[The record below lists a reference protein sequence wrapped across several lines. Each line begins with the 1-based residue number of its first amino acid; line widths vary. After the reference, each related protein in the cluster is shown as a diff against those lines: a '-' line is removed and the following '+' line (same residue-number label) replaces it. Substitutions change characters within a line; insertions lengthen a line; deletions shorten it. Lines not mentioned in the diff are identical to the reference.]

1 MRDWGIVCRIYAEPG
16 RRWWNLRRRIQGTP
30 RHEREG
36 ESLASSGWDFN
47 CIHIY
52 IYIHVK
58 SSTGRLREREGD
70 PLAYDLRN
78 NNTFHYFRLQRRNFC
93 VQW

>member
-1 MRDWGIVCRIYAEPG
+1 MNAKGNLLRARDGISTVY
-16 RRWWNLRRRIQGTP
+16 
-30 RHEREG
+30 
-36 ESLASSGWDFN
+36 
-47 CIHIY
+47 IY

-78 NNTFHYFRLQRRNFC
+78 NNTFHYFRLQRRNSC